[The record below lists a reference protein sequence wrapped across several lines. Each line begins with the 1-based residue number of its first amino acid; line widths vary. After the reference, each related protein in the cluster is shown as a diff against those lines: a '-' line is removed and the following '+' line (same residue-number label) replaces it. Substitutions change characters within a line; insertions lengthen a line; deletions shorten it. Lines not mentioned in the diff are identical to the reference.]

1 MSGLGSLKALERKST
16 SERISEELRQM
27 IIEGSLLPGEQL
39 GEARIAELLGVSRAP
54 VREALQQLV
63 QQKLL
68 VGARNRGVSVVRF
81 SASDIWEIYDAR
93 CAIESHAARR
103 IVDGGAGSRAR
114 ASDHLRTVL
123 NELRVAV
130 SRGNSRQIST
140 ADLNF
145 HQNLVAA
152 AENSRLMDAY
162 TILSAQAL
170 TCINRLEIA
179 LPSGGEVVDDHRL
192 LVDLLA
198 QGDREALLEAIA
210 EHLGS
215 AASHL
220 TSPTTSAGLDEAV
233 AGDR

>member
-1 MSGLGSLKALERKST
+1 VPGLNSLKTLERKST
-16 SERISEELRQM
+16 SDRISEELRQM

-68 VGARNRGVSVVRF
+68 VAARNRGVSVVSF

-103 IVDGGAGSRAR
+103 IFENGPGARAR
-114 ASDHLRTVL
+114 ASDRLRLEVDRL
-123 NELRVAV
+123 KVAV
-130 SRGNSRQIST
+130 GRGDPRQISA
-140 ADLNF
+140 ADLQF
-145 HQNLVAA
+145 HLTLVAA
-152 AENSRLMDAY
+152 ADNSRLVDAY
-162 TILSAQAL
+162 SILSAQAL

-179 LPSGGEVVDDHRL
+179 VPSGDEVVDDHQNLIDLIARDEREEL
-192 LVDLLA
+192 L
-198 QGDREALLEAIA
+198 QAIN
-210 EHLGS
+210 EHLTI

-220 TSPTTSAGLDEAV
+220 TAPPARAGAPDSQP
-233 AGDR
+233 